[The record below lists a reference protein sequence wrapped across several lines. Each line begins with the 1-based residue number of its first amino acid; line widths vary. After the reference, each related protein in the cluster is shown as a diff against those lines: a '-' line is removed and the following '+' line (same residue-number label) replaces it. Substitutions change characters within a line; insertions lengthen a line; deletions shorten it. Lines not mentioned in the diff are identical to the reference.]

1 MTLLLTIDQWHRGM
15 FEEAERMINAY
26 DPLREERE
34 RQERDAV
41 LEVTGPSNTLE
52 FERFRLR

>member
-1 MTLLLTIDQWHRGM
+1 M